1 MRFKG
6 SSFLKT
12 CKQTAEK
19 CKQIFEYWKKLP
31 PLKRILALP
40 KYGQKCTVSEPQP
53 FTFMIL
59 NFFLKKTL
67 TFTAKKSDRKMS
79 IPMLFLSSFGLMRG
93 LMKAGNTPDH
103 ARAARIVLKDFVQ
116 GK

>member
-1 MRFKG
+1 MLVRP
-6 SSFLKT
+6 
-12 CKQTAEK
+12 K
-19 CKQIFEYWKKLP
+19 CGWEVVFFSIFENLIFSAVCLQYLDKLP

-40 KYGQKCTVSEPQP
+40 TYGQKCTVSKLQS
-53 FTFMIL
+53 FIFVIL
-59 NFFLKKTL
+59 KNF
-67 TFTAKKSDRKMS
+67 FTAKKSDRKMS

-116 GK
+116 GM